1 MLLRRVTAVPFVM
14 LLLSGCVVGPDYT
27 APETELPAKF
37 SEGQGESVGDV
48 TTVAWWKS
56 FNDSLLN
63 SYVDQGLAQN
73 LDVLQALER
82 INQAEANVISQ
93 TAGAYPA
100 VNLTGSDTVSGAG
113 GDISSPGG
121 RKTTNN
127 ATGSIPV
134 SWYLDLF
141 GLYRR
146 AGEAAKDQLDAAY
159 ASADVAKLT
168 LISSLTDAYIGARL
182 YQERLAIARSNL
194 QSRQETL
201 RLTQFQLDA
210 GAASRLD
217 VVQSEGLV
225 NAQMSTIPT
234 LEATYRQQV
243 YALSTLMGLPAS
255 TLIDQMNKKKP
266 IPVSHAKLSSG
277 VPADLIR
284 NRPDIRVAERTLAA
298 ATAAIGVAEAQLYP
312 SITLSGTL
320 TASVTA
326 NSLANAGTQSWSF
339 GPGLNLP
346 IFDGG
351 ALRANVRNSESQA
364 REAYLAWKQTVLNAV
379 MEVENA
385 LAVATRDGRTVAA
398 LRSAVV
404 SYREALQ
411 LSTASY
417 KDGAI
422 SLLDV
427 LDAQRSVSDAEAS
440 LADAIANQASDFV
453 ALNVAMG
460 GGYAYASN

>member
-1 MLLRRVTAVPFVM
+1 MLLRRATAVPFLM

-27 APETELPAKF
+27 APETDLPGKF
-37 SEGQGESVGDV
+37 SEGSDESVGNV
-48 TTVAWWKS
+48 TEVAWWES
-56 FNDSLLN
+56 FNDSLLT
-63 SYVDQGLAQN
+63 SYVEQGLSQN
-73 LDVLQALER
+73 LSILQALER
-82 INQAEANVISQ
+82 INQAESDVVIN
-93 TAGAYPA
+93 TAGAFPS
-100 VNLTGSDTVSGAG
+100 VSLQGSDTGAG
-113 GDISSPGG
+113 AAGDGASAQQ
-121 RKTTNN
+121 RKTSNTVS
-127 ATGSIPV
+127 GSIPV

-146 AGEAAKDQLDAAY
+146 AGEASEAQLDAAY
-159 ASADVAKLT
+159 ASADVARLT
-168 LISSLTDAYIGARL
+168 LISNLTDAYIGARL
-182 YQERLAIARSNL
+182 YQERLQIARSNL
-194 QSRQETL
+194 QSRRETL

-225 NAQMSTIPT
+225 NAQLSTIPT
-234 LEATYRQQV
+234 LEAQYRQQV
-243 YALSTLMGLPAS
+243 YALSTLMGLPAPA
-255 TLIDQMNKKKP
+255 LIDQMNKKKP
-266 IPVSHAKLSSG
+266 IPVTHAKLSSG

-284 NRPDIRVAERTLAA
+284 NRPDIRQAERQLAA
-298 ATAAIGVAEAQLYP
+298 ATARIGVAEAQLYP

-320 TASVTA
+320 QASYSATSIA
-326 NSLANAGTQSWSF
+326 NGGMTSWSF

-351 ALRANVRNSESQA
+351 ELRANLSKSESVA
-364 REAYLAWKQTVLNAV
+364 REAYLTWKQTVLNAV
-379 MEVENA
+379 QEVENA

-398 LRSAVV
+398 LRASVS
-404 SYREALQ
+404 SYREALR

-440 LADAIANQASDFV
+440 LANAVADQASDFV
-453 ALNVAMG
+453 ALNVAIG
-460 GGYAYASN
+460 GGYAVQ